1 MSRKHFRIPLTL
13 ALACC
18 LGAGSAPPPTGAAVP
33 VVRLDEIR
41 ARHPLLA
48 GDASSVL
55 EILRGQGMSASLV
68 QVRTRV
74 RAHLHR
80 DHEET
85 VVVLEGR
92 GIFVLGERGYP
103 VRSGSLIIIPRGA
116 VHSYEAQ
123 EPTVA
128 LSFFNPPFDNADRTF
143 VEPAP
148 PSP

>member
-1 MSRKHFRIPLTL
+1 MTRKHFRIPLTF

-18 LGAGSAPPPTGAAVP
+18 LGAGAAPPPAGTALP

-41 ARHPLLA
+41 AQHPLPA

-55 EILRGQGMSASLV
+55 EILRGQGMSANLV

-85 VVVLEGR
+85 VLILEGR

-103 VRSGSLIIIPRGA
+103 VKSGSIIIIPRRA